1 MSARAIK
8 IVNDRVATVP
18 LLPDKPRHEKHGT
31 SPLRLVPVGGCRR
44 QQKDGGYGQVA
55 EDLVARAQV
64 AGEGWWLG
72 SDCRDLGGKGTGCSQ
87 AGCRRRMVARVQVAG
102 EEWRL
107 RSDCRRSRWQGYRLQ
122 GGEGWRLGSGCR
134 SWWQGPSCSRRM
146 VASISRQNV
155 LVVRPRL

>member
-1 MSARAIK
+1 MALFNHVPPDLTIIYYISKLTLPKVGAMCFFSLGAGHKAGSRGQSAASTRSRPNHGEAASHGRFFGGV
-8 IVNDRVATVP
+8 VNDRVATVP

-72 SDCRDLGGKGTGCSQ
+72 SDCRDPGGKGTGCSQ
-87 AGCRRRMVARVQVAG
+87 AGRRRRMVA
-102 EEWRL
+102 
-107 RSDCRRSRWQGYRLQ
+107 
-122 GGEGWRLGSGCR
+122 
-134 SWWQGPSCSRRM
+134 
-146 VASISRQNV
+146 
-155 LVVRPRL
+155 